1 MTPRTANTV
10 RELLLDASRALEASG
25 VDSARLNSELLLG
38 HVLNSPRLH
47 LLLNAQLIP
56 TNAQIL
62 EFQRLIEL
70 RALRHPLQ
78 HLTGTAAF
86 LGCDVAVNRQVLVP
100 RPETETLALRALNLM
115 EGRGAVT
122 LMDLG
127 TGSGCLSIALALA
140 LPQAMVHALDISAAA
155 LAMAQKNAE
164 SNGVDHRIHFHHG
177 NCFQA
182 LRAVAAATSDPS
194 RGQANTSPG
203 LGGFDLIVS
212 NPPYIPSAEIEH
224 LQPEVRD
231 HDPRN
236 ALDGGHDGLDFYR
249 ILAAEGAV
257 WLKPTGFLV
266 AEFGDDQGAS
276 IQQLFQPN
284 RGWSISRLEKDL
296 SGRDRVIIVGTATR
310 ANL

>member
-1 MTPRTANTV
+1 MTLRAAKTI
-10 RELLLDASRALEASG
+10 RELLLDATCALETAG

-38 HVLNSPRLH
+38 HVLHSPRLQ
-47 LLLNAQLIP
+47 LLLNSQLIP
-56 TNAQIL
+56 TSAQIL
-62 EFQRLIEL
+62 EFQRLVEL

-78 HLTGTAAF
+78 HLTGITSF
-86 LGCDVAVNRQVLVP
+86 LGCDVAVDRNVLVP
-100 RPETETLALRALNLM
+100 RPETETLALRALDLM
-115 EGRGAVT
+115 EGRDAVT
-122 LMDLG
+122 LLDLG

-140 LPQAMVHALDISAAA
+140 LPQATVHALDISAAA
-155 LAMAQKNAE
+155 LAMARINAE
-164 SNGVDHRIHFHHG
+164 SNGVGHRIHFHHG

-182 LRAVAAATSDPS
+182 LRD
-194 RGQANTSPG
+194 QADTSPG

-212 NPPYIPSAEIEH
+212 NPPYIPSAEIEL

-257 WLKPTGFLV
+257 WLKPNGFLV

-284 RGWSISRLEKDL
+284 RGWSVSRLEKDL

-310 ANL
+310 TNL